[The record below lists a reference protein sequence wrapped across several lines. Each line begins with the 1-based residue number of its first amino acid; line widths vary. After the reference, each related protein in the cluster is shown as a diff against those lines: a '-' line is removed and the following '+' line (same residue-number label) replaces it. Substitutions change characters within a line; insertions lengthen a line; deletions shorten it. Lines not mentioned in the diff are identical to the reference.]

1 MPMNHG
7 HSQQSTR
14 WYKLCFIPTSGDS
27 SDDSDTES
35 VIISPSTQAQT
46 STWQQPSPP
55 RPPLSPRNLEPEID
69 RLCPPPP
76 PPLPFFTPSR
86 LSVRS
91 VPPLQFQPVNSEP
104 QINQRSSQPSLLP
117 SQPPNPEPRINWS
130 SLPPPPPP
138 PFFPPSSSLLPL
150 ESPASNH
157 ESIINL
163 QNSQPLPPPPPPL
176 PTHGHAW
183 DYFDPFL
190 SLTTHGRPDDDDD
203 HSQFLRSHMVKISKL
218 HLKDDVSHCPI
229 CMEEFKLGDQACQ
242 LPCKH
247 TYKFECILRWVNTS
261 KTCPVCRL
269 QLDRFEGQRRP
280 YSILDDEESL
290 DLEPQSPPQVTDS
303 LQNLFQSL
311 DSQVTEDDAGENS
324 DEAEYD
330 SACDELGW
338 Y

>member
-7 HSQQSTR
+7 QSQQSTR
-14 WYKLCFIPTSGDS
+14 WYKLCFIPTIGDS

-35 VIISPSTQAQT
+35 VIIAPSTPTPHPA
-46 STWQQPSPP
+46 PSPP
-55 RPPLSPRNLEPEID
+55 SPELEINW
-69 RLCPPPP
+69 LCPPPPP

-91 VPPLQFQPVNSEP
+91 VPPLQFHTANSEP

-117 SQPPNPEPRINWS
+117 SQPSNPEPQINWS
-130 SLPPPPPP
+130 FPPPPPP
-138 PFFPPSSSLLPL
+138 PFFPPSPTLLPL
-150 ESPASNH
+150 EFPASNP
-157 ESIINL
+157 EPRVNL
-163 QNSQPLPPPPPPL
+163 QYSQPLPPPPLPPQ
-176 PTHGHAW
+176 
-183 DYFDPFL
+183 DPWNHFINTFP
-190 SLTTHGRPDDDDD
+190 SLTTQGQSDDDQ
-203 HSQFLRSHMVKISKL
+203 SEFLRIPDNVIDAIHMVRISKL
-218 HLKDDVSHCPI
+218 HLKDDLSHCPI

-242 LPCKH
+242 LPCNH
-247 TYKFECILRWVNTS
+247 IFKFECILCWLNTS

-269 QLDRFEGQRRP
+269 QLDGFVGQGSS
-280 YSILDDEESL
+280 YDIGDDEESL
-290 DLEPQSPPQVTDS
+290 DLEPQIPLQVTNS
-303 LQNLFQSL
+303 LQNLFQSSV